1 MQYPFITI
9 SHHHNLTVLPPLSLS
24 PSPSPS
30 PSPST
35 AAGTRK
41 MVFHTA
47 FYWGKAHQI
56 LFPGWPGSSTGMYV
70 VAVLFVFSLA
80 ILVECLSYCHFIK
93 PGPNRVAACFFRT
106 GMRAVRAG
114 MAYMVI
120 LAVTSYNGGIFL
132 AAVVGHTTGYLIF
145 GSGLCLKSDRRSSLD
160 FGIGH
165 SKMYE

>member
-1 MQYPFITI
+1 
-9 SHHHNLTVLPPLSLS
+9 
-24 PSPSPS
+24 
-30 PSPST
+30 
-35 AAGTRK
+35 
-41 MVFHTA
+41 
-47 FYWGKAHQI
+47 
-56 LFPGWPGSSTGMYV
+56 
-70 VAVLFVFSLA
+70 
-80 ILVECLSYCHFIK
+80 
-93 PGPNRVAACFFRT
+93 
-106 GMRAVRAG
+106 